1 MIYYIFKEQIF
12 TIFLS
17 MAHLTA
23 MTFPDKVNDFVG
35 GQEGDFKIYELNK
48 RKSLVFEAKR
58 KDIDRNFIVFEKDG
72 KYHFNIKYD
81 ENLSNKDIVLQSAKS
96 CGLYSIIKET
106 TSYQLFEC
114 PMSLLIVNKSNIK
127 LKVNDFYLD
136 KKKFISKGPP
146 IWIDEKLVYYKGR
159 AL

>member
-12 TIFLS
+12 TVFLS

-23 MTFPDKVNDFVG
+23 MTFPAKVFDYVG

-48 RKSLVFEAKR
+48 KRSLVFEPKR
-58 KDIDRNFIVFEKDG
+58 KDVDRNFIVFEKEG

-81 ENLSNKDIVLQSAKS
+81 EAYSNKDIEVRKAKS
-96 CGLYSIIKET
+96 CSLYSVITESKD
-106 TSYQLFEC
+106 YQLFEC
-114 PMSLLIVNKSNIK
+114 PKSLLVVNKSRSK
-127 LKVNDFYLD
+127 LKVNESFVD

-146 IWIDEKLVYYKGR
+146 VWINGKLIYYKGR
-159 AL
+159 IL

>member
-23 MTFPDKVNDFVG
+23 MTFPTKVFDYVG

-48 RKSLVFEAKR
+48 KRSLVFEPKR
-58 KDIDRNFIVFEKDG
+58 KDIDRNFIVFEKKG
-72 KYHFNIKYD
+72 KFHFNVKYD
-81 ENLSNKDIVLQSAKS
+81 EGLSNKDIELKEAKS
-96 CGLYSIIKET
+96 CGLYSVIKET
-106 TSYQLFEC
+106 NKYQLFEC
-114 PMSLLIVNKSNIK
+114 PKSLLVINKSDLK
-127 LKVNDFYLD
+127 LKVNDFFLD

-146 IWIDEKLVYYKGR
+146 VWIDGKLTYYKGR
-159 AL
+159 IL